1 MQQAERITESEV
13 DIEKKKQELYSEID
27 ALGIKSDSRIN
38 KLKKFLADRK
48 IWHLEEMDYP
58 LRNSYEQYLRGQ
70 IRSQIVSFYLKIYD
84 TVKQQ
89 HIYQQMQ
96 TLNGKR
102 IYEWKYQ
109 NKIYFLKYY
118 PEKEIAETFET
129 SYKTNLLVWD
139 FTQNCSEVLKK
150 QIFYTLSRIIANTS
164 MSKAYRNVRL
174 KSLKLLYDSCVQ
186 LNITDIGLLEMEQV
200 ETILKNFPETSQRSI
215 LGECRRDAFMQQE
228 QIQWEANVWYL
239 ERLHL
244 GKHRID
250 ESKSLI
256 SISFMEV
263 KEIQNREIL
272 QAYMKYELGITGQAV
287 STIVR
292 RFVCIRNFIELLE
305 QEKILAIHA
314 TVAEVKK
321 YADGLRERGIQA
333 KGFNERIFGIGHFY
347 KFMEVKQYITRM
359 PFRIEYFQQK
369 EVVVHHDR
377 SVEETVYME
386 ILKKLYLF
394 PERLRCMFLH
404 LWCLGLRASEVCTL
418 KGNAYYQQGED
429 YWIQVYQVKMK
440 NYKRIPIP
448 QALYQIMKVYL
459 KKHEIQPEE
468 FIFKNSRG
476 GACLYGTFRTQMIEA
491 CRENKIA
498 NGEYLFQS
506 HDYRHTVATMF
517 YDSHVSL
524 QSIRDYLGHTYE
536 EMTRQYID
544 YMPQRIAKAND
555 EFFEMQG
562 SSLASW
568 LKKEKKMEND
578 IIYFSDFPNL
588 QETGTRKDNGKFD
601 LTLLPTQELKEEF
614 RGYIMYRC
622 KNGTFRALIQD
633 RTAYNHIA
641 KFLNSRINR
650 RIKSLGDRNPEK
662 WISLLKGWMLE
673 QGITIVKE
681 KKSVYGTVSY
691 GEAVTILYF
700 RNVLKFLEPEDLRDE
715 IEKDV
720 WELKNLDIKIRSN
733 PIYNVKTLD
742 FRKIY
747 QPDIREECKKAV
759 YMNLQYEA
767 IGTVQGELTIMRIFS
782 EYLQKEYSKIKSCSE
797 IDREVLEEFLI
808 HLSTK
813 DTSHSANSS
822 YVISLRRQLE
832 TIGKIYS
839 YERLEHLFINTD
851 IPPEVNAEF
860 RVYSDDEMKR
870 LNAEITQMDVQ
881 IARCLLIHQMLGTRI
896 SDTLTLRPDCLT
908 RENGQDMIEIYQ
920 VKTKRYK
927 KPISKE
933 LAKLLQS
940 SIEYTQE
947 KFGDTEYIFVNEK
960 EPDRPMQYMAI
971 KTKVMSM
978 IQEKQLKDDHG
989 ELFGFG
995 THMFRHY
1002 YGVKLTE
1009 MHLDDWTIARL
1020 LGHKRLNNVQHYRKM
1035 SNQRMADETR
1045 EVRQM
1050 MSDIVYMSLAGW
1062 GEEYEQI
1069 RQDD

>member
-1 MQQAERITESEV
+1 MQQAEHITESEV

-228 QIQWEANVWYL
+228 QIQWEANLWYL

-321 YADGLRERGIQA
+321 YADG
-333 KGFNERIFGIGHFY
+333 
-347 KFMEVKQYITRM
+347 
-359 PFRIEYFQQK
+359 
-369 EVVVHHDR
+369 
-377 SVEETVYME
+377 
-386 ILKKLYLF
+386 
-394 PERLRCMFLH
+394 
-404 LWCLGLRASEVCTL
+404 
-418 KGNAYYQQGED
+418 
-429 YWIQVYQVKMK
+429 
-440 NYKRIPIP
+440 
-448 QALYQIMKVYL
+448 
-459 KKHEIQPEE
+459 
-468 FIFKNSRG
+468 
-476 GACLYGTFRTQMIEA
+476 
-491 CRENKIA
+491 
-498 NGEYLFQS
+498 
-506 HDYRHTVATMF
+506 
-517 YDSHVSL
+517 
-524 QSIRDYLGHTYE
+524 
-536 EMTRQYID
+536 
-544 YMPQRIAKAND
+544 
-555 EFFEMQG
+555 
-562 SSLASW
+562 
-568 LKKEKKMEND
+568 
-578 IIYFSDFPNL
+578 
-588 QETGTRKDNGKFD
+588 
-601 LTLLPTQELKEEF
+601 
-614 RGYIMYRC
+614 
-622 KNGTFRALIQD
+622 
-633 RTAYNHIA
+633 
-641 KFLNSRINR
+641 
-650 RIKSLGDRNPEK
+650 
-662 WISLLKGWMLE
+662 
-673 QGITIVKE
+673 
-681 KKSVYGTVSY
+681 
-691 GEAVTILYF
+691 
-700 RNVLKFLEPEDLRDE
+700 
-715 IEKDV
+715 
-720 WELKNLDIKIRSN
+720 
-733 PIYNVKTLD
+733 
-742 FRKIY
+742 
-747 QPDIREECKKAV
+747 
-759 YMNLQYEA
+759 
-767 IGTVQGELTIMRIFS
+767 
-782 EYLQKEYSKIKSCSE
+782 
-797 IDREVLEEFLI
+797 
-808 HLSTK
+808 
-813 DTSHSANSS
+813 
-822 YVISLRRQLE
+822 
-832 TIGKIYS
+832 
-839 YERLEHLFINTD
+839 
-851 IPPEVNAEF
+851 
-860 RVYSDDEMKR
+860 
-870 LNAEITQMDVQ
+870 
-881 IARCLLIHQMLGTRI
+881 
-896 SDTLTLRPDCLT
+896 
-908 RENGQDMIEIYQ
+908 
-920 VKTKRYK
+920 
-927 KPISKE
+927 
-933 LAKLLQS
+933 
-940 SIEYTQE
+940 
-947 KFGDTEYIFVNEK
+947 FGDTEYIFVNEK

-1045 EVRQM
+1045 EVRQR
-1050 MSDIVYMSLAGW
+1050 MSDIIYMSLARW

>member
-1 MQQAERITESEV
+1 MQQAEHITESEV

-321 YADGLRERGIQA
+321 YADGLRERGMQA

-568 LKKEKKMEND
+568 LKKEE
-578 IIYFSDFPNL
+578 
-588 QETGTRKDNGKFD
+588 KDGKFD

-700 RNVLKFLEPEDLRDE
+700 RNVLKFLGPEDLRDE

-1045 EVRQM
+1045 EVRQR
-1050 MSDIVYMSLAGW
+1050 MSDIIYMSLARW

>member
-1 MQQAERITESEV
+1 MQQAEHITESEV

-314 TVAEVKK
+314 TVTEVKK

-369 EVVVHHDR
+369 EVIVHHDR

-568 LKKEKKMEND
+568 LKKEEKD

-700 RNVLKFLEPEDLRDE
+700 RNVLKFLGPEDLRDE

-1045 EVRQM
+1045 EVRQR
-1050 MSDIVYMSLAGW
+1050 MSDIIYMSLARW

>member
-1 MQQAERITESEV
+1 MQQAEHITESEV

-287 STIVR
+287 NTIVR

-321 YADGLRERGIQA
+321 YADGLRERGMQA

-369 EVVVHHDR
+369 EVIVHHDR

-468 FIFKNSRG
+468 FIFKNNRG

-568 LKKEKKMEND
+568 LKKE
-578 IIYFSDFPNL
+578 
-588 QETGTRKDNGKFD
+588 
-601 LTLLPTQELKEEF
+601 
-614 RGYIMYRC
+614 
-622 KNGTFRALIQD
+622 
-633 RTAYNHIA
+633 
-641 KFLNSRINR
+641 
-650 RIKSLGDRNPEK
+650 
-662 WISLLKGWMLE
+662 
-673 QGITIVKE
+673 
-681 KKSVYGTVSY
+681 
-691 GEAVTILYF
+691 
-700 RNVLKFLEPEDLRDE
+700 
-715 IEKDV
+715 EKD
-720 WELKNLDIKIRSN
+720 
-733 PIYNVKTLD
+733 
-742 FRKIY
+742 
-747 QPDIREECKKAV
+747 
-759 YMNLQYEA
+759 
-767 IGTVQGELTIMRIFS
+767 
-782 EYLQKEYSKIKSCSE
+782 
-797 IDREVLEEFLI
+797 
-808 HLSTK
+808 
-813 DTSHSANSS
+813 
-822 YVISLRRQLE
+822 
-832 TIGKIYS
+832 GK
-839 YERLEHLFINTD
+839 
-851 IPPEVNAEF
+851 
-860 RVYSDDEMKR
+860 
-870 LNAEITQMDVQ
+870 
-881 IARCLLIHQMLGTRI
+881 
-896 SDTLTLRPDCLT
+896 
-908 RENGQDMIEIYQ
+908 
-920 VKTKRYK
+920 
-927 KPISKE
+927 
-933 LAKLLQS
+933 
-940 SIEYTQE
+940 
-947 KFGDTEYIFVNEK
+947 
-960 EPDRPMQYMAI
+960 
-971 KTKVMSM
+971 
-978 IQEKQLKDDHG
+978 
-989 ELFGFG
+989 
-995 THMFRHY
+995 
-1002 YGVKLTE
+1002 
-1009 MHLDDWTIARL
+1009 
-1020 LGHKRLNNVQHYRKM
+1020 
-1035 SNQRMADETR
+1035 
-1045 EVRQM
+1045 
-1050 MSDIVYMSLAGW
+1050 
-1062 GEEYEQI
+1062 
-1069 RQDD
+1069 

>member
-1 MQQAERITESEV
+1 MNTIV
-13 DIEKKKQELYSEID
+13 LILVEIVVF
-27 ALGIKSDSRIN
+27 AMLSAG
-38 KLKKFLADRK
+38 LKKIRNFQFYYSV
-48 IWHLEEMDYP
+48 LEHSKYP
-58 LRNSYEQYLRGQ
+58 LYNYISFKEKIAYFITRIIRDIPSFSFAPSDYDYWKLEKEKDKKCTRAEKTIIKISLCGLYIRGV
-70 IRSQIVSFYLKIYD
+70 IGNVLCDLIIIVSFLFSKGYIKLSVLSSNIYGLVRYIFTSENAEAALKIVKYVQDNVNAILVTMIVLILLYVGILKRKKRKYSIEAIWAEEEADRVRSVAKTQKELED
-84 TVKQQ
+84 TLLKFRDVISKNISIIEEKIRFYTDAPSIKTEDMIECQ
-89 HIYQQMQ
+89 
-96 TLNGKR
+96 
-102 IYEWKYQ
+102 EWKYQ

-228 QIQWEANVWYL
+228 QIQWEANLWYL

-568 LKKEKKMEND
+568 LKKE
-578 IIYFSDFPNL
+578 
-588 QETGTRKDNGKFD
+588 
-601 LTLLPTQELKEEF
+601 
-614 RGYIMYRC
+614 
-622 KNGTFRALIQD
+622 
-633 RTAYNHIA
+633 
-641 KFLNSRINR
+641 
-650 RIKSLGDRNPEK
+650 
-662 WISLLKGWMLE
+662 
-673 QGITIVKE
+673 
-681 KKSVYGTVSY
+681 
-691 GEAVTILYF
+691 
-700 RNVLKFLEPEDLRDE
+700 
-715 IEKDV
+715 EKD
-720 WELKNLDIKIRSN
+720 
-733 PIYNVKTLD
+733 
-742 FRKIY
+742 
-747 QPDIREECKKAV
+747 
-759 YMNLQYEA
+759 
-767 IGTVQGELTIMRIFS
+767 
-782 EYLQKEYSKIKSCSE
+782 
-797 IDREVLEEFLI
+797 
-808 HLSTK
+808 
-813 DTSHSANSS
+813 
-822 YVISLRRQLE
+822 
-832 TIGKIYS
+832 GK
-839 YERLEHLFINTD
+839 
-851 IPPEVNAEF
+851 
-860 RVYSDDEMKR
+860 
-870 LNAEITQMDVQ
+870 
-881 IARCLLIHQMLGTRI
+881 
-896 SDTLTLRPDCLT
+896 
-908 RENGQDMIEIYQ
+908 
-920 VKTKRYK
+920 
-927 KPISKE
+927 
-933 LAKLLQS
+933 
-940 SIEYTQE
+940 
-947 KFGDTEYIFVNEK
+947 
-960 EPDRPMQYMAI
+960 
-971 KTKVMSM
+971 
-978 IQEKQLKDDHG
+978 
-989 ELFGFG
+989 
-995 THMFRHY
+995 
-1002 YGVKLTE
+1002 
-1009 MHLDDWTIARL
+1009 
-1020 LGHKRLNNVQHYRKM
+1020 
-1035 SNQRMADETR
+1035 
-1045 EVRQM
+1045 
-1050 MSDIVYMSLAGW
+1050 
-1062 GEEYEQI
+1062 
-1069 RQDD
+1069 

>member
-1 MQQAERITESEV
+1 MQQAEHITESEV

-369 EVVVHHDR
+369 EVIVHHDR

-568 LKKEKKMEND
+568 LKKEEKD

-700 RNVLKFLEPEDLRDE
+700 RNVLKFLGPEDLRDE

-1045 EVRQM
+1045 EVRQR
-1050 MSDIVYMSLAGW
+1050 MSDIIYMSLARW

>member
-1 MQQAERITESEV
+1 MQQAEHITESEV

-369 EVVVHHDR
+369 EVIVHHDR

-404 LWCLGLRASEVCTL
+404 LWCLGL
-418 KGNAYYQQGED
+418 
-429 YWIQVYQVKMK
+429 
-440 NYKRIPIP
+440 
-448 QALYQIMKVYL
+448 
-459 KKHEIQPEE
+459 
-468 FIFKNSRG
+468 
-476 GACLYGTFRTQMIEA
+476 
-491 CRENKIA
+491 
-498 NGEYLFQS
+498 
-506 HDYRHTVATMF
+506 
-517 YDSHVSL
+517 
-524 QSIRDYLGHTYE
+524 
-536 EMTRQYID
+536 
-544 YMPQRIAKAND
+544 
-555 EFFEMQG
+555 
-562 SSLASW
+562 
-568 LKKEKKMEND
+568 
-578 IIYFSDFPNL
+578 
-588 QETGTRKDNGKFD
+588 
-601 LTLLPTQELKEEF
+601 
-614 RGYIMYRC
+614 
-622 KNGTFRALIQD
+622 
-633 RTAYNHIA
+633 
-641 KFLNSRINR
+641 
-650 RIKSLGDRNPEK
+650 
-662 WISLLKGWMLE
+662 GWMLE

-700 RNVLKFLEPEDLRDE
+700 RNVLKFLGPEDLRDE

-1045 EVRQM
+1045 EVRQR
-1050 MSDIVYMSLAGW
+1050 MSDIIYMSLARW

>member
-1 MQQAERITESEV
+1 MARRHIMESTFRLNLLNPQHAKINEV
-13 DIEKKKQELYSEID
+13 IKGLNPKIYKSKNQFLIEACEFYIDHYGEDDIPSKEEKRYEQFVTRDEIEK
-27 ALGIKSDSRIN
+27 IK
-38 KLKKFLADRK
+38 
-48 IWHLEEMDYP
+48 
-58 LRNSYEQYLRGQ
+58 
-70 IRSQIVSFYLKIYD
+70 
-84 TVKQQ
+84 
-89 HIYQQMQ
+89 
-96 TLNGKR
+96 
-102 IYEWKYQ
+102 
-109 NKIYFLKYY
+109 
-118 PEKEIAETFET
+118 KEIEYSAMSEARKEVI
-129 SYKTNLLVWD
+129 SLLGGALAGVKNS
-139 FTQNCSEVLKK
+139 QPVV
-150 QIFYTLSRIIANTS
+150 IANPQED
-164 MSKAYRNVRL
+164 MEEQPEEDVMN
-174 KSLKLLYDSCVQ
+174 DS
-186 LNITDIGLLEMEQV
+186 
-200 ETILKNFPETSQRSI
+200 
-215 LGECRRDAFMQQE
+215 DAFMQQE

-369 EVVVHHDR
+369 EVIVHHDR

-568 LKKEKKMEND
+568 LKKE
-578 IIYFSDFPNL
+578 
-588 QETGTRKDNGKFD
+588 
-601 LTLLPTQELKEEF
+601 
-614 RGYIMYRC
+614 
-622 KNGTFRALIQD
+622 
-633 RTAYNHIA
+633 
-641 KFLNSRINR
+641 
-650 RIKSLGDRNPEK
+650 
-662 WISLLKGWMLE
+662 
-673 QGITIVKE
+673 
-681 KKSVYGTVSY
+681 
-691 GEAVTILYF
+691 
-700 RNVLKFLEPEDLRDE
+700 
-715 IEKDV
+715 EKD
-720 WELKNLDIKIRSN
+720 
-733 PIYNVKTLD
+733 
-742 FRKIY
+742 
-747 QPDIREECKKAV
+747 
-759 YMNLQYEA
+759 
-767 IGTVQGELTIMRIFS
+767 
-782 EYLQKEYSKIKSCSE
+782 
-797 IDREVLEEFLI
+797 
-808 HLSTK
+808 
-813 DTSHSANSS
+813 
-822 YVISLRRQLE
+822 
-832 TIGKIYS
+832 GK
-839 YERLEHLFINTD
+839 
-851 IPPEVNAEF
+851 
-860 RVYSDDEMKR
+860 
-870 LNAEITQMDVQ
+870 
-881 IARCLLIHQMLGTRI
+881 
-896 SDTLTLRPDCLT
+896 
-908 RENGQDMIEIYQ
+908 
-920 VKTKRYK
+920 
-927 KPISKE
+927 
-933 LAKLLQS
+933 
-940 SIEYTQE
+940 
-947 KFGDTEYIFVNEK
+947 
-960 EPDRPMQYMAI
+960 
-971 KTKVMSM
+971 
-978 IQEKQLKDDHG
+978 
-989 ELFGFG
+989 
-995 THMFRHY
+995 
-1002 YGVKLTE
+1002 
-1009 MHLDDWTIARL
+1009 
-1020 LGHKRLNNVQHYRKM
+1020 
-1035 SNQRMADETR
+1035 
-1045 EVRQM
+1045 
-1050 MSDIVYMSLAGW
+1050 
-1062 GEEYEQI
+1062 
-1069 RQDD
+1069 